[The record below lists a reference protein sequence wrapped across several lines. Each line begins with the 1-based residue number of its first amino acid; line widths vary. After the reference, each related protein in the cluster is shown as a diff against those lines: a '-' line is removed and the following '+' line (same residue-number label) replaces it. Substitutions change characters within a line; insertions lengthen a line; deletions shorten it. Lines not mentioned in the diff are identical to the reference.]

1 MKSSNPKHIQS
12 LIKSN
17 RVKVKKRFGQ
27 NFLIDDNI
35 LNKIIE
41 TAKIDKDTF
50 VIEIGPGLGS
60 LTERLIPKAKHVLAY
75 EIDNDLIPM
84 LNSMFKED
92 NFSLINDDV
101 LDRNIDEDIKAIDN
115 EANEVVVIANLPY
128 YITTPILMKC
138 LETTKHISKM
148 VVMMQFEVAK
158 RITASTHTKDY
169 NALSIAVQYRA
180 KTELSFKVPKSVFIP
195 APNVDSAV
203 VSLKFHNTY
212 QDSVLSE
219 PFFFSFVKGAFKQRR
234 KTLLNNL
241 HELLHID
248 KNTLSDILVTHKVHP
263 QIRAD
268 KLTLE
273 TYITLANY
281 FYQIQ

>member
-35 LNKIIE
+35 LNKIVE
-41 TAKIDKDTF
+41 TANIDKDTF

-60 LTERLIPKAKHVLAY
+60 LTERLIAKAKHVLAY
-75 EIDNDLIPM
+75 EIDNDLIPV
-84 LNSMFKED
+84 LNTMFKED

-101 LDRNIDEDIKAIDN
+101 LDRDIDEDIKSID
-115 EANEVVVIANLPY
+115 EHAKDVVVIANLPY

-138 LETTKHISKM
+138 LETTKYISKM
-148 VVMMQFEVAK
+148 VVMMQYEVAK

-180 KTELSFKVPKSVFIP
+180 NTSLAFKVPKSVFIP

-203 VSLKFHNTY
+203 VSLEFHKTY
-212 QDSVLSE
+212 QDTVLSE
-219 PFFFSFVKGAFKQRR
+219 PFFFTFVKGAFKQRR

-241 HELLHID
+241 HELLNID
-248 KNTLSDILVTHKVHP
+248 KNTLSDILETLNVHP

-268 KLTLE
+268 KLPLK

>member
-1 MKSSNPKHIQS
+1 MKSSNPKHIQA

-35 LNKIIE
+35 LNKIVE
-41 TAKIDKDTF
+41 TAEIDQDTF

-75 EIDNDLIPM
+75 EIDNDLIPV

-101 LDRNIDEDIKAIDN
+101 LDRDIDEDIRAIDSQVK
-115 EANEVVVIANLPY
+115 EVVVIANLPY

-138 LETTKHISKM
+138 LETTKHINRM
-148 VVMMQFEVAK
+148 VVMMQYEVAK

-180 KTELSFKVPKSVFIP
+180 ETTLAFKVPKSVFIP

-203 VSLKFHNTY
+203 VSLVFHNRY
-212 QDSVLSE
+212 QDTVLSE
-219 PFFFSFVKGAFKQRR
+219 PFFFTFVRGAFKQRR

-241 HELLHID
+241 YELLNID
-248 KNTLSDILVTHKVHP
+248 KTILSEILETLNVHP

-268 KLTLE
+268 KLSLE

>member
-1 MKSSNPKHIQS
+1 MKSSNPKHIQA

-35 LNKIIE
+35 LNKIVD
-41 TAKIDKDTF
+41 TAEIDKETF

-60 LTERLIPKAKHVLAY
+60 LTERLIPKAKHVLTY
-75 EIDNDLIPM
+75 EIDTDLIPV
-84 LNSMFKED
+84 LKSMFKED

-101 LDRNIDEDIKAIDN
+101 LNRNIDDDIEAID
-115 EANEVVVIANLPY
+115 AQAKEVVVIANLPY

-138 LETTKHISKM
+138 LETTKHINKM
-148 VVMMQFEVAK
+148 VVMMQYEVAK

-180 KTELSFKVPKSVFIP
+180 KTSLAFKVPKSVFIP

-203 VSLKFHNTY
+203 VSLLFHDTY
-212 QDSVLSE
+212 QDKVLSE

-241 HELLHID
+241 HDLLHID
-248 KNTLSDILVTHKVHP
+248 KNTLSETLEKLNVNP

-268 KLTLE
+268 KLPLE
-273 TYITLANY
+273 TYITMANY